1 MLMTWVDEVSRH
13 TMIET
18 KQFRTEVDVTR
29 LSSER
34 RLDLF
39 DQVLSL
45 VSEHGYENVTMDQIA
60 AATHSSKA
68 TLYRQW
74 GGKAS
79 LVIDALGQR
88 VPSAG
93 TVPDTGSLRG
103 DLRSFLSTLFIHPD
117 PEASLTVAVLNA
129 CKTDEELRD
138 AVRERLISGQRAVL
152 DRIVGRAVDRGE
164 LKVDTPAI
172 GFLPVLIAGAV
183 AMRDLIDGSAAD
195 ADYFHHLVDAVLLPA
210 LKSETNS

>member
-1 MLMTWVDEVSRH
+1 M
-13 TMIET
+13 
-18 KQFRTEVDVTR
+18 TR

-45 VSEHGYENVTMDQIA
+45 VSERGYENVTMDQIA
-60 AATHSSKA
+60 ATTHSSKA

-88 VPSAG
+88 VQSVR
-93 TVPDTGSLRG
+93 TVPDTGTLRG
-103 DLRSFLSTLFIHPD
+103 DLRSFLSALSIHPD
-117 PEASLTVAVLNA
+117 PETNLTVAVLNA
-129 CKTDEELRD
+129 CKTDGELRD

-152 DRIVGRAVDRGE
+152 DHIVGHAIDRGE
-164 LKVDTPAI
+164 LKVDAPAI

-195 ADYFHHLVDAVLLPA
+195 VDYFHRLLDVVLLPA
-210 LKSETNS
+210 LKPETYS